1 MPAKYFHNSVTVFS
15 VFILLT
21 FALHQGCASSHQRGG
36 PSGNPFPDK
45 VSPTAININNAD
57 ERELQTIPGIGPA
70 LAKKIIEHR
79 DRYGPFRRPEEIL
92 IVEGIS
98 EKRFRELRSFILTE

>member
-1 MPAKYFHNSVTVFS
+1 MPAKYSHNTGTVFA

-21 FALHQGCASSHQRGG
+21 FALHLSCASHYGRGG
-36 PSGNPFPDK
+36 LARNSFTDP
-45 VSPTAININNAD
+45 VSPTAININKAD

-70 LAKKIIEHR
+70 LARKIIEHR
-79 DRYGPFRRPEEIL
+79 DRHGPFRRPEEIL

-98 EKRFRELRSFILTE
+98 EKRFRELRSFISTE